1 MSRSL
6 HKPVAARFAVASLA
20 ALMAI
25 SGSAA
30 TQAADAH
37 THARV
42 GQEIPVPKNPNTP
55 HFTAASVHAAPLPN
69 ATPVAGNDIVGYGSG
84 SATADPFTLSSRPH
98 STKTIYLNFQG
109 NVLTNSNWNSYLSQ
123 PTLTYLPYSQDS
135 DTTTFNADEAAT
147 IRSAWQQVAEDFAPF
162 DVNVTTM
169 RPDPSALS
177 RSSDTDATYG
187 SEALITNTPYTDYEA
202 CPCGGLTSSVDFSS
216 VGTHTPVLVF
226 AQAMYNIP
234 GYIAM
239 VSSHELGHALGLNH
253 DGIDSSQYYET
264 RNGPWGPLMGAPYGV
279 ALSQW
284 SIGDYAGA
292 TNTQDDVAVIGAQTG
307 FAPDDA
313 ADTPEQATALPLYKL
328 TLGLINSQKDR
339 DVFSFNAYG
348 MTVVNLAPLLRD
360 GTNLETGL
368 IILGPDKTTVVDNL
382 TASLSGP
389 NGGTYMTDMN
399 RMYMGILAPGT
410 YYAMVDGVGDMT
422 EPYTAHS
429 DYGSMGRYTI
439 NFTTGAAP
447 KATVTKA
454 TLRKGQSST
463 TKVVTAGGAGS
474 FRYTVSK
481 GKLPAGLTLN
491 ATTGRIT
498 GKATKAGVTTVTV
511 TMTDMYNF
519 KATSTV
525 TLTVK

>member
-6 HKPVAARFAVASLA
+6 HHQLMPRVVVTALVTILALAGSAMAHPANADPVA
-20 ALMAI
+20 
-25 SGSAA
+25 
-30 TQAADAH
+30 
-37 THARV
+37 
-42 GQEIPVPKNPNTP
+42 GQEIPVPKDPNAP
-55 HFTAASVHAAPLPN
+55 RFAAASVHAAPVPN
-69 ATPVAGNDIVGYGSG
+69 ATLVAGNDIVGYGSG
-84 SATADPFTLSSRPH
+84 SANADPFTLSSRPH

-109 NVLTNSNWNSYLSQ
+109 STLTNSNWNSYVSQ
-123 PTLTYLPYSQDS
+123 PTLTYLPYSEDA
-135 DTTTFNADEAAT
+135 DTTTFNATEAAT

-177 RSSDTDATYG
+177 RSSDSDTTYG
-187 SEALITNTPYTDYEA
+187 SEALITNTPSTDYQV
-202 CPCGGLTSSVDFSS
+202 CPCGGLSSSADFSS
-216 VGTHTPVLVF
+216 MGTHTPVLIF
-226 AQAMYNIP
+226 AQAMHNIP

-239 VSSHELGHALGLNH
+239 VASHELGHALGLNH
-253 DGIDSSQYYET
+253 DGIDSSEYYET
-264 RNGPWGPLMGAPYGV
+264 HNGPWGPIMGAPYGV
-279 ALSQW
+279 PLSQW

-328 TLGLINSQKDR
+328 NLGLINSQKDR
-339 DVFSFNAYG
+339 DVFSFTAYG
-348 MTVVNLAPLLRD
+348 MTVVNLAPLLQD

-368 IILGPDKTTVVDNL
+368 IILGPDKTTVVANL
-382 TASLSGP
+382 TASLSEP
-389 NGGTYMTDMN
+389 NGGTYMTNMN
-399 RMYMGILAPGT
+399 RMYMGILTPGT
-410 YYAMVDGVGDMT
+410 YYAIVDGVGDMS

-439 NFTTGAAP
+439 NYTTGTAP
-447 KATVTKA
+447 KATTTKA
-454 TLRKGQSST
+454 TIRKGQSSN
-463 TKVVTAGGAGS
+463 TKVVTSGGAGN

-481 GKLPAGLTLN
+481 GKLPVGLTLN

-498 GKATKAGVTTVTV
+498 GKTTKTGVTTVTV
-511 TMTDMYNF
+511 TMTDMYQF